1 MKIELLLL
9 LSPFVPI
16 GLLFIA
22 ILLYDK
28 SCKKKIDIIT
38 SLFLQLEAR
47 IDKLEAEISE
57 VLKALPAE
65 DFGVE
70 AESVTTKNKE

>member
-47 IDKLEAEISE
+47 IDKLEAEINAAIAALSE
-57 VLKALPAE
+57 E
-65 DFGVE
+65 DFGIE
-70 AESVTTKNKE
+70 AETINPKKEK

>member
-47 IDKLEAEISE
+47 IDKLEADINAAIAALSE
-57 VLKALPAE
+57 E
-65 DFGVE
+65 YFGIE
-70 AESVTTKNKE
+70 AETINPKKEK